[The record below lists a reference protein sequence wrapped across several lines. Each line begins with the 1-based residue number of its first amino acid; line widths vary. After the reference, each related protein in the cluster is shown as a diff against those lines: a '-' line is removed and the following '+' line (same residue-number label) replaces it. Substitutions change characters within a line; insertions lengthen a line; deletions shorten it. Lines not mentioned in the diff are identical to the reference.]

1 MGNGDLVRNLKNLTI
16 IFTALATRA
25 AIRGGLMPEIAYK
38 MSDHYI
44 SSIEMCITLPEIAEI
59 TAAMQEDFVQRVHRC
74 KIEHIS
80 PVVQNCMG
88 YLQTH
93 LTEKI
98 NVPELS
104 AQMGYSASRLT
115 KMFKRDTGMTI
126 NEYLLS
132 ERIAQ
137 AKDALR
143 LSGESVQNICHRLG
157 FGSQS
162 YFGKQFKRATGMT
175 PLEYREKQ
183 GQAV

>member
-1 MGNGDLVRNLKNLTI
+1 MKKTRLYGAAFVAALWL
-16 IFTALATRA
+16 ALAVFA
-25 AIRGGLMPEIAYK
+25 WVKPAG
-38 MSDHYI
+38 DI
-44 SSIEMCITLPEIAEI
+44 SEAE
-59 TAAMQEDFVQRVHRC
+59 RR
-74 KIEHIS
+74 
-80 PVVQNCMG
+80 P
-88 YLQTH
+88 LQQF
-93 LTEKI
+93 
-98 NVPELS
+98 PELS